1 MNFFNILNST
11 ILQLQNFNWE
21 KKALTILSLIIT
33 VLFTI
38 IVTALIYRQI
48 KYLFDRRNFDTVE
61 KAFFSYSLFD
71 SCLGVL
77 DFSTAV
83 QQFDEEAFA
92 LEDSQRDHI

>member
-11 ILQLQNFNWE
+11 ILQFQNIKFERNAW
-21 KKALTILSLIIT
+21 TVLSLLISFIFST
-33 VLFTI
+33 FI
-38 IVTALIYRQI
+38 ALLILRQI
-48 KYLFDRRNFDTVE
+48 QYLFNRKNFDTIE

-92 LEDSQRDHI
+92 LEDSQRDHF